1 MMYKDYDYSR
11 RDRGRERDRDRD
23 RYTERDRDR
32 DRERDKERGRERE
45 GDRDR
50 DRDMRDMMGRS
61 DMDPYINKDRIRE
74 RDSDR
79 DRGDRDRERYRI
91 RDDRDRDKE
100 RDRYRERESSRDRED
115 YRERNRQ
122 KNRDNR
128 EDDIIRGG
136 KNREYE
142 IDRNRD
148 RDRDRREN
156 DDYYKYKMNKE
167 DNRNYRKSLSR
178 SYSRH
183 RSRSREAQRTKGY
196 REREKD
202 RRKKSYSRKSDS
214 DYRKANINQT
224 IADGLRQIEEAESFD
239 RTILMYGFP
248 NEVNEKKIFNF
259 FASFDVLPIIDIKL
273 LRDPRTRRSKN
284 CCYVEFDT
292 KDRARQAVN
301 LTGNLI
307 CGQPCQIVPSQ
318 AEKNRQALATRLKK
332 EKDQANNPGLMNN
345 IVKYSKSNE
354 QIDVNDAPMK
364 IYVGGLTENLANIT
378 EDDLC
383 NIFGF
388 GEIDSIEL
396 HKDPITGRSKG
407 YAFIQF
413 HRGSKAKEV
422 IQAMNGFIYQ
432 GKALKVGE
440 ANENNTVIK
449 GKMFLAKQQQQQ
461 QLQQQQLQQQMQMLN
476 QQQLDQQ
483 GQGQNITE
491 NPQVEVK

>member
-1 MMYKDYDYSR
+1 MLYNDYDYSR
-11 RDRGRERDRDRD
+11 RERVRERERD

-32 DRERDKERGRERE
+32 ERDKERDRERNPHL
-45 GDRDR
+45 
-50 DRDMRDMMGRS
+50 RS
-61 DMDPYINKDRIRE
+61 NDMDPYLNKERYRE

-79 DRGDRDRERYRI
+79 DRDRYRI
-91 RDDRDRDKE
+91 RDDRE
-100 RDRYRERESSRDRED
+100 RDRGKERERYRESSRDRDE

-122 KNRDNR
+122 NNRDNR
-128 EDDIIRGG
+128 EDDIIRS
-136 KNREYE
+136 KNREY
-142 IDRNRD
+142 DMRD
-148 RDRDRREN
+148 RDRDRERRD

-167 DNRNYRKSLSR
+167 SRDYRKSSSG
-178 SYSRH
+178 SYPRH
-183 RSRSREAQRTKGY
+183 RSRSRDAERIKRD
-196 REREKD
+196 REREKN
-202 RRKKSYSRKSDS
+202 RRRKSYSQKSNS
-214 DYRKANINQT
+214 NHEYRNDNINQT
-224 IADGLRQIEEAESFD
+224 IADGIRQIEEAESFD

-259 FASFDVLPIIDIKL
+259 FASFDILPIIDIKL
-273 LRDPRTRRSKN
+273 LRDSRTRRSKN
-284 CCYVEFDT
+284 CCYVEFDS
-292 KDRARQAVN
+292 KDRARQAIN

-307 CGQPCQIVPSQ
+307 CGQPCQIVASQ
-318 AEKNRQALATRLKK
+318 AEKNRQALASRLQK
-332 EKDQANNPGLMNN
+332 EKDKEKNPGLMNN

-354 QIDVNDAPMK
+354 QIDLNDAPMK

-413 HRGSKAKEV
+413 HRGSKAREV

-461 QLQQQQLQQQMQMLN
+461 QLQQQMQMINEQQIQKKGQDNKAKESQQEFN
-476 QQQLDQQ
+476 Q
-483 GQGQNITE
+483 IKE
-491 NPQVEVK
+491 S

>member
-1 MMYKDYDYSR
+1 MLYNDYDYSR
-11 RDRGRERDRDRD
+11 RERGRDRD

-32 DRERDKERGRERE
+32 ERDKERDRERE
-45 GDRDR
+45 GNR
-50 DRDMRDMMGRS
+50 DRDMRDMMRRS
-61 DMDPYINKDRIRE
+61 DMDPYMNKDRIRE
-74 RDSDR
+74 RD
-79 DRGDRDRERYRI
+79 RYRI
-91 RDDRDRDKE
+91 RDDRDKE
-100 RDRYRERESSRDRED
+100 RYRESSRDREE

-122 KNRDNR
+122 NNNR
-128 EDDIIRGG
+128 ENDIIRG

-142 IDRNRD
+142 MD
-148 RDRDRREN
+148 RDRDRNRERRD

-167 DNRNYRKSLSR
+167 DNRNYRKSISR
-178 SYSRH
+178 SYSRP
-183 RSRSREAQRTKGY
+183 RSRSREVQRTKRD
-196 REREKD
+196 RERGN
-202 RRKKSYSRKSDS
+202 RRRKSYSRKSNS
-214 DYRKANINQT
+214 NHSYRKSDINQT
-224 IADGLRQIEEAESFD
+224 IEDGLRQIQEAESFD

-259 FASFDVLPIIDIKL
+259 FASFDILPIIDIKL
-273 LRDPRTRRSKN
+273 LRDSRTRRSKN

-292 KDRARQAVN
+292 KERARQAVN
-301 LTGNLI
+301 LSGNLI

-332 EKDQANNPGLMNN
+332 EKEQANNPGFMNN

-354 QIDVNDAPMK
+354 QIDLNDAPMK

-461 QLQQQQLQQQMQMLN
+461 QLQQQQLQQQMKMLN

-483 GQGQNITE
+483 QGQRQNITE
-491 NPQVEVK
+491 NPQVVVK